1 MSDSKNTR
9 FRAMPRFFRVVA
21 VAAKRYCLNQNSQ
34 RAVTLTYYSLFAIV
48 PIAALLF
55 GIAKG
60 FDIENMLKEVLLEK
74 FSTHQELMQL
84 VYQFADTTLKQ
95 ASGGVVAGAGIIVLI
110 WTVVSLAS
118 NVENAFNSVWSLPQH
133 RNLLRK
139 FSDYVTV
146 ILLTPILLVV
156 LSSAGMVANNLLK
169 LMGEHLP
176 VFAGITTFVLDTALM
191 LIPFALSSL
200 LFTLI
205 YYLIPNTR
213 VKWRS
218 ALFAGLFTGIAYQL
232 FQNAFIYL
240 QKSIYSYNRIY
251 GSFAALPLF
260 LIWLQWSWQIVLFGA
275 EVGFVA
281 QKLHTGLF
289 DKTRSQDVSPRIRRI
304 GEIALAAVIYRNFEK
319 GLGASS
325 FSELAERTELSA
337 IALHEELS
345 VLLEAGI
352 ILKAADSTEA
362 CYLPALPP
370 EKTTVLDCCRRLDQP
385 DGLTPVFGV
394 EDLIRAQEVLGN
406 FDKIQGTSQS
416 NCKIFEL

>member
-9 FRAMPRFFRVVA
+9 FSAMPRFFRVIA

-176 VFAGITTFVLDTALM
+176 VFAGITTIILDTALL
-191 LIPFALSSL
+191 LIPFALSCL

-205 YYLIPNTR
+205 YFLVPNTR

-218 ALFAGLFTGIAYQL
+218 ALIAGLFTGIAYQL
-232 FQNAFIYL
+232 FQNAFIFL

-251 GSFAALPLF
+251 GSFAVLPLF
-260 LIWLQWSWQIVLFGA
+260 LVWVKISWQMVFFGA
-275 EVGFVA
+275 ELSYAEQNIDSG
-281 QKLHTGLF
+281 KF
-289 DKTRSQDVSPRIRRI
+289 DEILNNFIKNSTR
-304 GEIALAAVIYRNFEK
+304 K
-319 GLGASS
+319 G
-325 FSELAERTELSA
+325 
-337 IALHEELS
+337 
-345 VLLEAGI
+345 
-352 ILKAADSTEA
+352 
-362 CYLPALPP
+362 
-370 EKTTVLDCCRRLDQP
+370 
-385 DGLTPVFGV
+385 
-394 EDLIRAQEVLGN
+394 
-406 FDKIQGTSQS
+406 
-416 NCKIFEL
+416 